1 MTPPAV
7 LIRLYVCMYIFIY
20 ICTYTD
26 THLCIYL
33 YAYIHISIYKFI
45 YICTYTYTHL
55 YMYVYA
61 YVYILRCGI
70 LTKATGY
77 MTAPVVL
84 IHTSMFTHTY
94 AHMYT

>member
-1 MTPPAV
+1 
-7 LIRLYVCMYIFIY
+7 
-20 ICTYTD
+20 
-26 THLCIYL
+26 
-33 YAYIHISIYKFI
+33 
-45 YICTYTYTHL
+45 
-55 YMYVYA
+55 MYVYA